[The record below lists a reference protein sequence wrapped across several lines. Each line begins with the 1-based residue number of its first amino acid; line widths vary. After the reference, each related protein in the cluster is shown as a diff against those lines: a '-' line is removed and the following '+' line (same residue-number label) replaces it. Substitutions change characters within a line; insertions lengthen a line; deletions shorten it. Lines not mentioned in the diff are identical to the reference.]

1 MDETTNELAFVA
13 TGVYGEP
20 LPKQNGSPLRLILP
34 WKYGYKSAK
43 AIDRIEFVDVQP
55 ATFWN
60 DLQANEYGFLSNVN
74 PNVPHPRWS
83 QATKEFLVD
92 KETERRVD
100 TQVFDGYDEWV
111 ADLYPNEP
119 RTPTEPMAR

>member
-1 MDETTNELAFVA
+1 VSTASRCPST
-13 TGVYGEP
+13 
-20 LPKQNGSPLRLILP
+20 GSPLRLILP

-74 PNVPHPRWS
+74 PNAPHPRWS